1 MSGKMKAAIVG
12 LSVGLGLFLLLSTS
26 PAHAG
31 VTASVSGNAV
41 NLTATG
47 CTGAAGA
54 TFTVTGPDGKSFDV
68 RSPGSNTS
76 GFATTGFPRG
86 TYRFTGK
93 CANGTSAGSGTFV
106 LAPSGAPMG
115 GDGGQDG
122 NGVALMAGTAMLG
135 VAVVGGFLL
144 MRRRARV

>member
-1 MSGKMKAAIVG
+1 MKAAIVG
-12 LSVGLGLFLLLSTS
+12 LSIGLGLFLLLSTS

-31 VTASVSGNAV
+31 VTASVSSNAV

-47 CTGAAGA
+47 CSGAAGA
-54 TFTVTGPDGKSFDV
+54 TFTVTGPDGKSFEV
-68 RSPGSNTS
+68 KSPGSNTG
-76 GFATTGFPRG
+76 GFTTAGFPRG

-115 GDGGQDG
+115 GDGGRDG
-122 NGVALMAGTAMLG
+122 NGVAVMVGAAMLG
-135 VAVVGGFLL
+135 VALAGGFFLI
-144 MRRRARV
+144 RRRARV